1 MVYRKGTD
9 SFNWSEPEYLPTG
22 GDPDF
27 LDLENGKQLLAFG
40 NFSTRKGGAL
50 IFTERVKTNYKISV
64 LNTGPTQSPTKKW
77 FVEGADIKDIK
88 VVNICLN
95 IDLSNSTG
103 ASVEI
108 INVNSG
114 LEVTAVDTNEQF
126 ANPQCIYILVG
137 PEQIMG

>member
-1 MVYRKGTD
+1 MTKTLTTTYFQQRISPLRK
-9 SFNWSEPEYLPTG
+9 EPKPKLEDYLG
-22 GDPDF
+22 WH
-27 LDLENGKQLLAFG
+27 KQ
-40 NFSTRKGGAL
+40 S
-50 IFTERVKTNYKISV
+50 
-64 LNTGPTQSPTKKW
+64 TKKW

-95 IDLSNSTG
+95 INLSNSTG